1 MCVGSESEWA
11 PIWGEGEAGC
21 AYMASPDPSSCG
33 LQKGQNGGDVVVT
46 GCTCHS
52 WVGLKSDS
60 SMTLH
65 PARDSVHHFYSIHSN
80 KRQLRG
86 HVGVN
91 AISLSLVP
99 PRLALSEHCDELERK
114 EFKGQI
120 R

>member
-1 MCVGSESEWA
+1 MGSESEWA

-65 PARDSVHHFYSIHSN
+65 PSPRDSVHHCTSLSDPN

-86 HVGVN
+86 HVVVT
-91 AISLSLVP
+91 AV
-99 PRLALSEHCDELERK
+99 K
-114 EFKGQI
+114 
-120 R
+120 

>member
-1 MCVGSESEWA
+1 MGSESEWA

-33 LQKGQNGGDVVVT
+33 LQKGQKGDVVT
-46 GCTCHS
+46 GWLHLLAGRS

-65 PARDSVHHFYSIHSN
+65 PASRDSVHHCTSLSDPN

-86 HVGVN
+86 HVGVTT
-91 AISLSLVP
+91 V
-99 PRLALSEHCDELERK
+99 K
-114 EFKGQI
+114 
-120 R
+120 